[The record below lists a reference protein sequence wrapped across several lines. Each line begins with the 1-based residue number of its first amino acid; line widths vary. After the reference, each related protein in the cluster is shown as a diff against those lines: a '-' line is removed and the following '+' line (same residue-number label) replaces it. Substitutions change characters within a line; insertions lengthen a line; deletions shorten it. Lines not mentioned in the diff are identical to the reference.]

1 MSIKSAMKA
10 LFSSEKKAAP
20 THELEITVATI
31 SKDLV
36 ATMAKLD
43 SRSKILDS
51 KIAAAD
57 AAAAAAMESKRKAV
71 AEQGEAAALSKKISE
86 LVSPSAMSSIA
97 INSPSASIPAGG
109 IDSWTSIDP
118 SKHANGV

>member
-1 MSIKSAMKA
+1 MSIKSAIRA
-10 LFSSEKKAAP
+10 LFAHEKPHVAVESEM
-20 THELEITVATI
+20 TVASI

-36 ATMAKLD
+36 TTMAKLD

-51 KIAAAD
+51 KIAAAE

-86 LVSPSAMSSIA
+86 LISPSAM
-97 INSPSASIPAGG
+97 ASISVSSPASEMVAPPTNQ
-109 IDSWTSIDP
+109 SWTSIDP